1 MIAASSGHSSWLS
14 ASFCD
19 ANDGYDGKVES
30 EALSS
35 FLAGPSAKWGA
46 VFAKS
51 APYFQCR
58 NFFEKKEV
66 PIRTS
71 S

>member
-1 MIAASSGHSSWLS
+1 LS

-19 ANDGYDGKVES
+19 ANDGYDDKVES
-30 EALSS
+30 EALPS
-35 FLAGPSAKWGA
+35 FLAGPFAKWGA
-46 VFAKS
+46 ILTKS

-58 NFFEKKEV
+58 NFFKKKEMQ
-66 PIRTS
+66 IRTS